1 VKRAL
6 MLILETLC
14 SGDNVLLYCRH
25 GKHRA
30 GVVTI
35 TIMALLANPTTVWT
49 TALFH
54 AKDVYFAAHPNRL
67 EYDFEQRVRSI
78 FETSNFD
85 VCAGKVRHE
94 VLQFNSKYVAFA
106 ELVYGV
112 RPVDPRL
119 PGLGTS
125 SASSSSMPLGSA
137 PSGTG
142 AGNSSAPSG
151 AGGEAAPGGDRT
163 GGNYSAPRSEV
174 RGPIYGRGDD
184 TTRGEDR
191 SAAGNSSRGPGS
203 EARSPSYDG
212 GDEAAC
218 GEDRTGGKRMPFR
231 HR

>member
-1 VKRAL
+1 

-14 SGDNVLLYCRH
+14 SGGNVLLHCRH
-25 GKHRA
+25 GKHRT

-35 TIMALLANPTTVWT
+35 TIMAMLANPTTVWT

-54 AKDVYFAAHPNRL
+54 AKNVYFAAHPNRS
-67 EYDFEQRVRSI
+67 EYDFEERVRSI
-78 FETSNFD
+78 FEKSNFD
-85 VCAGKVRHE
+85 VWAGKVRHE

-106 ELVYGV
+106 ELVYSV

-119 PGLGTS
+119 TGLGTS
-125 SASSSSMPLGSA
+125 SASSSSMPPGSA

-151 AGGEAAPGGDRT
+151 AVGAAAPGGDRT
-163 GGNYSAPRSEV
+163 GGNYSAHRSEV
-174 RGPIYGRGDD
+174 CGPIYGRGDD
-184 TTRGEDR
+184 T
-191 SAAGNSSRGPGS
+191 SRGPGS
-203 EARSPSYDG
+203 EARSPRYDG

-218 GEDRTGGKRMPFR
+218 GEDRTGGNRMPFR